1 MKENNYLLKL
11 HNNKLE
17 DLFLKKIGI
26 PKIIIGNKKTSKFK
40 GEFYLHHEL
49 LYNITIYK
57 TIKITSI
64 RSYFII

>member
-26 PKIIIGNKKTSKFK
+26 PKIIIGNKM
-40 GEFYLHHEL
+40 YLNLFFLFLDGFSINKYEIVE
-49 LYNITIYK
+49 NS
-57 TIKITSI
+57 TIKNIKKI
-64 RSYFII
+64 FL